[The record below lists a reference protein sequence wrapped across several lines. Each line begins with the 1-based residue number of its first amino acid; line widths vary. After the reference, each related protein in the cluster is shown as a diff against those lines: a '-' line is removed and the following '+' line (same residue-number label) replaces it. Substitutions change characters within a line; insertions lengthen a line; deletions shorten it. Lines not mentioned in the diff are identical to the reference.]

1 MSDSIR
7 EIIIQDFLDKLAEI
21 TVANGYNLGMG
32 ANVLRVRRKVDPD
45 ILPAVIIWPGREKAE
60 HKYGELACTMTMR
73 IEGIADFGTNNP
85 SAISEQIL
93 GDLKKCILDT
103 GWFRSPDYIDG
114 IIYTEGGTDEC
125 PDEGQQTVG
134 AAAVFDVKYTTKI
147 NDPYTQ

>member
-1 MSDSIR
+1 MSDTIR
-7 EIIIQDFLDKLAEI
+7 EIIIQDFMGKLAEI
-21 TVANGYNLGMG
+21 LVAGGYNTGMG

-60 HKYGELACTMTMR
+60 HKYGELACTMSMR

-103 GWFRSPDYIDG
+103 TWSRSPDYIDG
-114 IIYTEGGTDEC
+114 IFYTEGGTDEY

-134 AAAVFDVKYTTKI
+134 AAATFEVKYTTKI
-147 NDPYTQ
+147 NDPYSQ